1 MTPDGQPSLLTRP
14 QSENALQS
22 LEAVE
27 RQGHLREDDGGTGC
41 RARREEDRD
50 DRREQANA
58 MRSSEPAQVP
68 EGSPHGV
75 QSGRQKGGRGRLIGR
90 TKGGMN
96 TKLHAICDSQGR
108 PLNLFVT
115 AGQVSD
121 YIGARVLCDSLPNAD
136 WLLGHRSR
144 RHRHLLAMSP
154 EPRFL
159 DALRPY
165 FEPKKRT

>member
-1 MTPDGQPSLLTRP
+1 MGWPGATPRTRHWRRPAAENHHEALNATSERTMTPDGQPSLLTRP

-68 EGSPHGV
+68 VRPASAATSSSTARGV
-75 QSGRQKGGRGRLIGR
+75 GPAATRSAFTASGRPRRRGGRR
-90 TKGGMN
+90 
-96 TKLHAICDSQGR
+96 
-108 PLNLFVT
+108 
-115 AGQVSD
+115 
-121 YIGARVLCDSLPNAD
+121 
-136 WLLGHRSR
+136 
-144 RHRHLLAMSP
+144 
-154 EPRFL
+154 
-159 DALRPY
+159 RPY
-165 FEPKKRT
+165 SGTSPGETTRPKSATKTARR

>member
-58 MRSSEPAQVP
+58 MRSSEPAQAS
-68 EGSPHGV
+68 EGAPDRDQHE
-75 QSGRQKGGRGRLIGR
+75 REKGG
-90 TKGGMN
+90 
-96 TKLHAICDSQGR
+96 
-108 PLNLFVT
+108 V
-115 AGQVSD
+115 
-121 YIGARVLCDSLPNAD
+121 
-136 WLLGHRSR
+136 
-144 RHRHLLAMSP
+144 
-154 EPRFL
+154 
-159 DALRPY
+159 DA
-165 FEPKKRT
+165 